1 MILIHCC
8 RMRIIQFLN
17 MAVRIWGEPV
27 CLLMERH
34 INLKLIIC
42 AGGLMFNVQVNY
54 PDDMTE
60 IIRRIVDFQTD
71 KLINEYTP
79 KEVEAVI
86 KYLEETE
93 MKNNKKHKKY

>member
-1 MILIHCC
+1 M
-8 RMRIIQFLN
+8 
-17 MAVRIWGEPV
+17 GEPV
-27 CLLMERH
+27 CLLRERS
-34 INLKLIIC
+34 INSILIIC

-60 IIRRIVDFQTD
+60 IIRKIVDFQTD

-93 MKNNKKHKKY
+93 MNNNKKHKKQ

>member
-1 MILIHCC
+1 M
-8 RMRIIQFLN
+8 
-17 MAVRIWGEPV
+17 GEPV
-27 CLLMERH
+27 CLLRERS
-34 INLKLIIC
+34 INLILIIC

-54 PDDMTE
+54 PNDMTE
-60 IIRRIVDFQTD
+60 IIRKIVDFQTD

-93 MKNNKKHKKY
+93 MNNNEKHKKQ

>member
-1 MILIHCC
+1 M
-8 RMRIIQFLN
+8 
-17 MAVRIWGEPV
+17 GEPV
-27 CLLMERH
+27 CLLRERS
-34 INLKLIIC
+34 INFILIIC

-60 IIRRIVDFQTD
+60 IIRKIVDFQTD

-93 MKNNKKHKKY
+93 MNNNEKHKKQ

>member
-1 MILIHCC
+1 M
-8 RMRIIQFLN
+8 
-17 MAVRIWGEPV
+17 GEPV
-27 CLLMERH
+27 CLLRERS
-34 INLKLIIC
+34 INLILIIC

-60 IIRRIVDFQTD
+60 IIRKIVDFQTD

-93 MKNNKKHKKY
+93 MNNNEKHKKQ

>member
-1 MILIHCC
+1 
-8 RMRIIQFLN
+8 
-17 MAVRIWGEPV
+17 
-27 CLLMERH
+27 
-34 INLKLIIC
+34 
-42 AGGLMFNVQVNY
+42 MFNVQVNY

-60 IIRRIVDFQTD
+60 IIRKIVDFQTD

-93 MKNNKKHKKY
+93 MNNNKKHKKQ

>member
-1 MILIHCC
+1 
-8 RMRIIQFLN
+8 
-17 MAVRIWGEPV
+17 
-27 CLLMERH
+27 
-34 INLKLIIC
+34 
-42 AGGLMFNVQVNY
+42 MFNVQVNY

-60 IIRRIVDFQTD
+60 IIRKIVDFQTD

-93 MKNNKKHKKY
+93 MNNNEKHKKQ

>member
-1 MILIHCC
+1 M
-8 RMRIIQFLN
+8 
-17 MAVRIWGEPV
+17 GEPV
-27 CLLMERH
+27 CLLRERS
-34 INLKLIIC
+34 INSILIIC

-60 IIRRIVDFQTD
+60 IIRKIVDFQTD

-93 MKNNKKHKKY
+93 MNNNEKHKKQ